1 MFEVTFLRQY
11 VSTIISLCQI
21 RIFCV
26 NDAKTQPRLNTV
38 NNPNG
43 KMLYLEGIVQRERS
57 GAIFKPFLDAQS
69 STSKAHKPLRQSL
82 SLPMSRSKSMEGI
95 SSLAPTTKFTLR
107 PQMILDAAKRI
118 GQGSK
123 ESSEKSLDLLPTEK
137 KKKPRPLKKIF
148 KESTIPVLDSR
159 GKRQKHSAVDMDVGV
174 SRVTAL
180 APDEPCTVSDMD
192 QPSNLDERSHEEGAS
207 SGTDLQCP
215 LSDSILAL
223 LCELLKDR
231 GSWLTVDRVQQGFSG
246 SLGGL
251 LEWYE
256 IVILSSM
263 VHYKFLFKFVYGQA
277 ASTLVPRGCAARPS
291 RALPIYCD
299 LKEE

>member
-1 MFEVTFLRQY
+1 M
-11 VSTIISLCQI
+11 
-21 RIFCV
+21 
-26 NDAKTQPRLNTV
+26 NNV

-43 KMLYLEGIVQRERS
+43 KILYLEGIVQRERS

-69 STSKAHKPLRQSL
+69 STSKAHKPVRQSL
-82 SLPMSRSKSMEGI
+82 SLPMSRSKSLEGI
-95 SSLAPTTKFTLR
+95 STSAPTTKFTLR

-123 ESSEKSLDLLPTEK
+123 ESSGKSLDQLPTEK
-137 KKKPRPLKKIF
+137 EKKPRPLKKIL
-148 KESTIPVLDSR
+148 KESTIPVLGGR
-159 GKRQKHSAVDMDVGV
+159 GKRQKETAVDKDTGL

-180 APDEPCTVSDMD
+180 APDEPCTVSEMD
-192 QPSNLDERSHEEGAS
+192 QPSNLDERSLEEGAS

-246 SLGGL
+246 TLGGL
-251 LEWYE
+251 LEWYG
-256 IVILSSM
+256 IVIFSSM
-263 VHYKFLFKFVYGQA
+263 FH
-277 ASTLVPRGCAARPS
+277 
-291 RALPIYCD
+291 
-299 LKEE
+299 

>member
-1 MFEVTFLRQY
+1 MKSVCLKLYELCVEYPNRKILYFEGV
-11 VSTIISLCQI
+11 
-21 RIFCV
+21 
-26 NDAKTQPRLNTV
+26 
-38 NNPNG
+38 
-43 KMLYLEGIVQRERS
+43 VQRERS

-69 STSKAHKPLRQSL
+69 ATSKKRKPLRQSL

-95 SSLAPTTKFTLR
+95 SSSAPTTKFTLR

-123 ESSEKSLDLLPTEK
+123 ESSGKLDLPPTEK
-137 KKKPRPLKKIF
+137 EKKPRPLKKIL
-148 KESTIPVLDSR
+148 KESTIPVLGSR
-159 GKRQKHSAVDMDVGV
+159 GKRQKQTAVDVDEGV

-180 APDEPCTVSDMD
+180 APDEPCTVSEMD
-192 QPSNLDERSHEEGAS
+192 QPSNLDQRSLEEEAS

-246 SLGGL
+246 TLGGL
-251 LEWYE
+251 LEWYG

-263 VHYKFLFKFVYGQA
+263 FH
-277 ASTLVPRGCAARPS
+277 
-291 RALPIYCD
+291 
-299 LKEE
+299 